1 MPDAGNWTPVVFAN
15 AGPPAIDE
23 DALNDIEDWI
33 DMVDEE
39 IRKSETCNFR
49 DEKDYY
55 YERNIKEIDNMTAAS
70 EWTADASTTVSNDTT
85 HNVIG
90 LNAVKFAESNDVASW
105 IGMERAITSIDL
117 TKFHDGSIST
127 TNDIIMILFYV
138 DDITKFTT
146 FQLKLGNSNAKN
158 YGNAWNPAGFS
169 NEWNVRFLAKS
180 AFGTTG
186 APDWS
191 DIDYLRL
198 DAFTTVNA
206 SGRYFTIQYI
216 QMIRV
221 DALYPGYPSAFQQYF
236 GSVSGWITKYY
247 DIHDLNT
254 ILYDER
260 INALCIMHMIAENTD
275 GCLLLYENCQSFQSK
290 FEIVCKYAG
299 YTASIL
305 WEYDVDNCI
314 EVFIS
319 NDIFY
324 INAIEA
330 GVPTSTSIALDN
342 ALLANEKIV
351 FLIEKDIDTIRAMLI
366 KNGEQ
371 NKILEYETSITDL
384 GNVFLGCQSDY
395 GWSLLTD
402 FVISNNQANLNMY
415 NELRRGPKLYQL
427 NEELSYVNNTI
438 TAIPDFLIRLAPN
451 KLYMID
457 VYVYASAGS
466 TNPDVKID
474 WNYSGVSLIGQR
486 QCIGGVAVTA
496 STEPSVDNNVRTS
509 SSSLTGD
516 IRYAL
521 NTYGCLIIE
530 HFLLKTVEVAAYIQ
544 MRAAQYI
551 TDAGNPTVFG
561 TSSHI
566 IVTEVFK

>member
-1 MPDAGNWTPVVFAN
+1 M
-15 AGPPAIDE
+15 
-23 DALNDIEDWI
+23 L
-33 DMVDEE
+33 M
-39 IRKSETCNFR
+39 
-49 DEKDYY
+49 
-55 YERNIKEIDNMTAAS
+55 
-70 EWTADASTTVSNDTT
+70 
-85 HNVIG
+85 
-90 LNAVKFAESNDVASW
+90 
-105 IGMERAITSIDL
+105 
-117 TKFHDGSIST
+117 
-127 TNDIIMILFYV
+127 
-138 DDITKFTT
+138 
-146 FQLKLGNSNAKN
+146 
-158 YGNAWNPAGFS
+158 
-169 NEWNVRFLAKS
+169 
-180 AFGTTG
+180 
-186 APDWS
+186 
-191 DIDYLRL
+191 
-198 DAFTTVNA
+198 
-206 SGRYFTIQYI
+206 
-216 QMIRV
+216 
-221 DALYPGYPSAFQQYF
+221 
-236 GSVSGWITKYY
+236 
-247 DIHDLNT
+247 
-254 ILYDER
+254 
-260 INALCIMHMIAENTD
+260 MHMIAENTD
-275 GCLLLYENCQSFQSK
+275 GCVLLYENCQSFQSK

-305 WEYDVDNCI
+305 WEYDSNNCI

-319 NDIFY
+319 GDTFY

-342 ALLANEKIV
+342 ALLANEKVV

-384 GNVFLGCQSDY
+384 GNVFLGCQSGY

-402 FVISNNQANLNMY
+402 FAISNNEANLNMY
-415 NELRRGPKLYQL
+415 NEFRQGPKLYQL
-427 NEELSYVNNTI
+427 NEEISYTNNTLS
-438 TAIPDFLIRLAPN
+438 AIGDFLIRLAPN

-457 VYVYASAGS
+457 VYIYASAGS

-496 STEPSVDNNVRTS
+496 STEPSADNNIRTS

-544 MRAAQYI
+544 MRAAQYT
-551 TDAGNPTVFG
+551 TDAGNPTVFS